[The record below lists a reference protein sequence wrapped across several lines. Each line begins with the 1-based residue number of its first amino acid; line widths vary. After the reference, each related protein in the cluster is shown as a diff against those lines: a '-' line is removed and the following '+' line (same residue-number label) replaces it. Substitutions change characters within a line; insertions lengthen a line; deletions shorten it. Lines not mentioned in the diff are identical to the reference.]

1 MTFNEEMEKE
11 LSEFTNAKRR
21 IISDDERPTV
31 EDWRCLEERIAL
43 YVRENES
50 ILSQSEINAARSAL
64 C

>member
-1 MTFNEEMEKE
+1 MTFNAEMEKE

-31 EDWRCLEERIAL
+31 EDWRKLEERIAL
-43 YVRENES
+43 CVNENES
-50 ILSQSEINAARSAL
+50 ILFQSEINAAHSNL